1 MLAILV
7 EKHLRPNLTSKDIS
21 TCIVA
26 DLAKRVFQ
34 FKVNNNTGS
43 PLIGRKKWSRRK
55 PPYEKFA
62 LWEELKN
69 SISTLKLE
77 AEDHNFNSNSAVYCI
92 NKKLEVIFLKN
103 HWYILLLNWIFFSK
117 TTLSRGLTVLWEE
130 SQFFINRTIEKSGLW
145 EGTLWGDPL

>member
-1 MLAILV
+1 MYTFICTWCLSV
-7 EKHLRPNLTSKDIS
+7 
-21 TCIVA
+21 
-26 DLAKRVFQ
+26 
-34 FKVNNNTGS
+34 TGS

-103 HWYILLLNWIFFSK
+103 HWYILLLNWILFFK
-117 TTLSRGLTVLWEE
+117 
-130 SQFFINRTIEKSGLW
+130 NRTIERTYSPMRGISIFQKPHYREFRTMRGRPMRGLPVMIFW
-145 EGTLWGDPL
+145 MPHWDFWIQNVHFF